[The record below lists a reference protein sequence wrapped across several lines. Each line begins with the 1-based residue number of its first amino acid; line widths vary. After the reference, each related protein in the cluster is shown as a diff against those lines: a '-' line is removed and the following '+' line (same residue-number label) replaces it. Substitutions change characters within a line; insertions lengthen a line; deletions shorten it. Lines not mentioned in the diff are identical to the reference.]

1 MFAEHLPAFLSD
13 FGVDCMLDGQPVR
26 AVFDN
31 SYTLAN
37 PLGSVGM
44 AASGPMLTLATSD
57 VPAQPEGLLVTD
69 LDDASWRIVEHQPD
83 GTGISVLIL
92 ERML

>member
-1 MFAEHLPAFLSD
+1 MFVEHLPTFLVD
-13 FGVDCMLDGQPVR
+13 FGVDCMLDGRLVR

-31 SYTLAN
+31 GYTLAS
-37 PLGSVGM
+37 PLGSVGI

-57 VPAQPEGLLVTD
+57 VPTQPDGLIVTA